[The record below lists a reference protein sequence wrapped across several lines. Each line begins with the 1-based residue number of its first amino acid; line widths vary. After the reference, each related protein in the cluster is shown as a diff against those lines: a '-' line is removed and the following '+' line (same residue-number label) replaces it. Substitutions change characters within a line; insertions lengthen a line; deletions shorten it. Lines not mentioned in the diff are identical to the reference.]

1 MLVAKKFIADEVQAN
16 KVMANAFLVDKTLES
31 QLLDNEVQPSKV
43 LDTFWE
49 VQKVG
54 DHMLTILNLV
64 RTIILVYLINLVLDL
79 CLNFV

>member
-43 LDTFWE
+43 LHTFWE